1 MDYVPFNREEF
12 DRWIRDRGDQTL
24 RLTYDLNENSVVVDA
39 GGYHGEFAELINKR
53 YGSIVFVLEPII
65 SLHNGIENLFSRN
78 PRVIPLNYAI
88 AGKTEQ
94 AEISIEDDGSSLYT
108 ESTGTTEIIECVD
121 VQEFFDTNNIETV
134 DLLKLNIEGAEYDV
148 LDRIIELGLLPSI
161 KNIQIQFH
169 RFIPDCDRRRKS
181 IQEHLSKTHTCVWNY
196 DWIWEGWKLKD

>member
-12 DRWIRDRGDQTL
+12 DRWIRDQGDQTL
-24 RLTYDLNENSVVVDA
+24 RLTYSLDENSIVVDA
-39 GGYHGEFAELINKR
+39 GGYHGEFAELINRR
-53 YGSIVFVLEPII
+53 YGSIVFVLEPIVK
-65 SLHNGIENLFSRN
+65 LHEGIEELFSRN

-94 AEISIEDDGSSLYT
+94 AEISLEDDGSSLYT

-121 VQEFFDTNNIETV
+121 VREFFDTNNIETV

-148 LDRIIELGLLPSI
+148 LDRIIELELLPSI

-169 RFIPDCDRRRKS
+169 RFVPDCDRRRKF

-196 DWIWEGWKLKD
+196 DWIWEGWKLKE

>member
-88 AGKTEQ
+88 AGKTE
-94 AEISIEDDGSSLYT
+94 
-108 ESTGTTEIIECVD
+108 
-121 VQEFFDTNNIETV
+121 
-134 DLLKLNIEGAEYDV
+134 
-148 LDRIIELGLLPSI
+148 
-161 KNIQIQFH
+161 H
-169 RFIPDCDRRRKS
+169 
-181 IQEHLSKTHTCVWNY
+181 
-196 DWIWEGWKLKD
+196 

>member
-24 RLTYDLNENSVVVDA
+24 RLNYNLNENSVVVDA

-53 YGSIVFVLEPII
+53 YGSIVFVLEPIVN
-65 SLHNGIENLFSRN
+65 LHNSIENLFSRN

-108 ESTGTTEIIECVD
+108 ESTGATEVIQCVD

-148 LDRIIELGLLPSI
+148 LDRIIELNLLPSI
-161 KNIQIQFH
+161 KHIQIQFH
-169 RFIPDCDRRRKS
+169 RFVPDCNRRRKA